1 MSRSSGYDRHIT
13 IFSPEGRLY
22 QIEYALSAVKG
33 AGLTSIALRGEDCVV
48 LVTQKKVQEKLMDP
62 SSVTNFYSITPTIG
76 CVLTGM
82 AADGR
87 ALVFRARQIASKFEA
102 ENGYPIPCH
111 FLSLKVANIAQVYT
125 QHAYMRP
132 YGVTAFFCSMD
143 DEKGPQLF
151 KVEPTGFYLG
161 FKAAAA
167 GPKEDDASNAL
178 EKIIKKYAAAEGT
191 ALEKRVIEDAI
202 NCLQTVLGLDFKA
215 QDCEVGVVSKS
226 RLKFTRLTE
235 EEIDVHL
242 NNIAERD

>member
-1 MSRSSGYDRHIT
+1 MSRQSGYDRHIT

-33 AGLTSIALRGEDCVV
+33 AGLTSIGLRGDDSVV
-48 LVTQKKVQEKLMDP
+48 FVTQKKVGEKLMDP
-62 SSVTNFYSITPTIG
+62 SSVTNFYNITPHIG

-82 AADGR
+82 PADGR
-87 ALVFRARQIASKFEA
+87 ALVYRARQIASKFES

-132 YGVTAFFCSMD
+132 YGVTAFFCAMD
-143 DEKGPQLF
+143 DEKGAQLF

-178 EKIIKKYAAAEGT
+178 EKIIKKYAAENIAN
-191 ALEKRVIEDAI
+191 EKRTIEDAI
-202 NCLQTVLGLDFKA
+202 NCLQTVLGLDFKSG
-215 QDCEVGVVSKS
+215 DVEVGLVSKS
-226 RLKFTRLTE
+226 RPKFTRLTE